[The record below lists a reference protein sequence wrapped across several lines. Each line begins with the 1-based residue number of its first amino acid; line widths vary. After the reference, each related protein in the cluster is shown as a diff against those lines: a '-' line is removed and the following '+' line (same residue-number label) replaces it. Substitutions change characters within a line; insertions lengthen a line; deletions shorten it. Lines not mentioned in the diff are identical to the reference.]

1 MRFTATAVALFA
13 GLAAALPQDVE
24 TVTSTD
30 EVTVISCAPTVTN
43 CPGNSGAG
51 ATSTPAW
58 TSVPEGSYTSV
69 PEESTTPAW
78 TSVPAVTPVP
88 IVTPQPTAPAPEVT
102 TVWSTVSYC
111 TYSVT
116 PVVSTVTPSVAPV
129 PSNGGGVPHKPSPKP
144 SGVAPSASATPPPA
158 YNAAGAV
165 TGSISFAGLAAAA
178 AFFLA

>member
-1 MRFTATAVALFA
+1 MRFTAAAVALFA
-13 GLAAALPQDVE
+13 GLAAALPQDYE

-51 ATSTPAW
+51 ATTPA
-58 TSVPEGSYTSV
+58 
-69 PEESTTPAW
+69 TTPAY

-88 IVTPQPTAPAPEVT
+88 VVTPYPSAPAPEVT
-102 TVWSTVSYC
+102 TIWSTVSYC

-116 PVVSTVTPSVAPV
+116 PVVSTVTPVVPV

-144 SGVAPSASATPPPA
+144 SGVAPSASSGPVPT

>member
-1 MRFTATAVALFA
+1 MRFTAAAVALFA

-51 ATSTPAW
+51 ATYPA
-58 TSVPEGSYTSV
+58 
-69 PEESTTPAW
+69 TTPAW

-88 IVTPQPTAPAPEVT
+88 VVTPYPSAPAPEVT
-102 TVWSTVSYC
+102 TIWSTVSYC

-116 PVVSTVTPSVAPV
+116 PVVSTVV
-129 PSNGGGVPHKPSPKP
+129 PSAPPAPSGGAGGVPHKPSPKP
-144 SGVAPSASATPPPA
+144 SGVAPSASASPA
-158 YNAAGAV
+158 PTYNAAGAV

-178 AFFLA
+178 AFFMA